1 MTKNVIHIEHVY
13 EFGTMFNKGNLKQVK
28 STKRNQV
35 TKLYAC
41 KLGTILQLWLMSK
54 TKEHYYC
61 PPLYIMYLLTTS
73 SAYFLLTNFV
83 KIIISDQEF

>member
-41 KLGTILQLWLMSK
+41 KLGTILQL
-54 TKEHYYC
+54 
-61 PPLYIMYLLTTS
+61 
-73 SAYFLLTNFV
+73 
-83 KIIISDQEF
+83 